1 MVLKPQQIFMGKNR
15 IILYI
20 IFAIFHVGAF
30 IFTLKIQDFSFLTGI
45 FEYIKL
51 FKFISFFGI
60 VLVATDFV
68 WSWIV
73 NRDSQ
78 KEKAALTHELNTLKA
93 KLSDLQEVAKAE
105 AAKAAAA
112 KSAPKN

>member
-1 MVLKPQQIFMGKNR
+1 MVNGPRQIFMSKNR

-20 IFAIFHVGAF
+20 IFAVFHIGAF
-30 IFTLKIQDFSFLTGI
+30 IFTLLIQDFGFITKM

-51 FKFISFFGI
+51 FKFITFFGI
-60 VLVATDFV
+60 ILIATDFI

-78 KEKAALTHELNTLKA
+78 REKAALTHELNTLKA
-93 KLSDLQEVAKAE
+93 KLFDLQEVAKAE
-105 AAKAAAA
+105 AAKSAAA
-112 KSAPKN
+112 KSAPK

>member
-1 MVLKPQQIFMGKNR
+1 MGKNR
-15 IILYI
+15 VIFYV
-20 IFAIFHVGAF
+20 IFAVFHVGAF
-30 IFTLKIQDFSFLTGI
+30 IFTLLIQDLDFMMKI
-45 FEYIKL
+45 FQHITL
-51 FKFISFFGI
+51 FKYITFFGI
-60 VLVATDFV
+60 VLIAIDFG

-93 KLSDLQEVAKAE
+93 KLFDLQEVAKAE

-112 KSAPKN
+112 KSAPK